1 MGRSHEWR
9 VAHSSRRR
17 WVLGVL
23 TGDQNLEFQQN
34 ISKRR
39 LGVVVLRADSNALE
53 DLLPVIPAALTAIEA
68 VQPGHVVRV
77 EV

>member
-1 MGRSHEWR
+1 
-9 VAHSSRRR
+9 VF
-17 WVLGVL
+17 L

-53 DLLPVIPAALTAIEA
+53 DLLPLIPAALTAIYA
-68 VQPGHVVRV
+68 AGDAAANIANGLL
-77 EV
+77 

>member
-9 VAHSSRRR
+9 VAHSSRGR
-17 WVLGVL
+17 WVLVFL

-53 DLLPVIPAALTAIEA
+53 DLLPVIPAALTAIGA
-68 VQPGHVVRV
+68 VQPGQVLRV
-77 EV
+77 EA